1 MSRYGLATFDAAL
14 PPVPIDLPH
23 DGGIA
28 PEPFTAPRGE
38 QLEEWCERYYA
49 QVSSRVHRLLDR
61 DLRRGRPWLGAVLS
75 TGDIVHEVFLG
86 VVRDF
91 ESFRGRSEHAFVA
104 YLARLV
110 HNRLIDAVRHHEA
123 SRRDQRRLQRDVT
136 DMCDPEV
143 SPGSKL
149 TCREDAGLLAT
160 ILLRLTDRDRALL
173 RGRLEDDESFQV
185 LAKSLGYASAD
196 SARKMFR
203 RVQARVLAMLQLAK
217 ENRA

>member
-1 MSRYGLATFDAAL
+1 MFGNQPQD
-14 PPVPIDLPH
+14 
-23 DGGIA
+23 DGPA
-28 PEPFTAPRGE
+28 SQPFTAPHGP
-38 QLEEWCERYYA
+38 QLAEWCERYYPL
-49 QVSSRVHRLLDR
+49 VSGRVHRLLDR

-91 ESFRGRSEHAFVA
+91 EDFRGRSEHAFVA

-123 SRRDQRRLQRDVT
+123 SRRDQRRLERDVVEL
-136 DMCDPEV
+136 CDPEV
-143 SPGSKL
+143 SPGSRL
-149 TCREDAGLLAT
+149 TRGEDASLLAT
-160 ILLRLTDRDRALL
+160 ILLRLPERDRALL
-173 RGRLEDDESFQV
+173 RGRLEDDESFQA

>member
-1 MSRYGLATFDAAL
+1 MSFTPQHDDGLPA
-14 PPVPIDLPH
+14 
-23 DGGIA
+23 
-28 PEPFTAPRGE
+28 EPFVAPSGA
-38 QLEEWCERYYA
+38 QLSEWCERYYA

-91 ESFRGRSEHAFVA
+91 DSFRGRSEHAFLA

-123 SRRDQRRLQRDVT
+123 SRRDQRRLERDV
-136 DMCDPEV
+136 DGMCDPQV
-143 SPGSKL
+143 SPGSQL
-149 TCREDAGLLAT
+149 ARGEDAGLLSA
-160 ILLRLTDRDRALL
+160 ILLRLSERDRALL
-173 RGRLEDDESFQV
+173 RGRLEDDESFQA

-217 ENRA
+217 ENRE